1 MTSDM
6 TDQELLRLAALAAE
20 YELEWVPE
28 WPGGGCFM
36 LRVVPEPEPPFP
48 TWVPWNPLNDDG
60 DALRLAVTLGMQ
72 LDLRDP
78 ATRVYGAVDSGV
90 IEVFHRREL
99 GALGATRRA
108 IVRCAAEIGRRIEQ
122 EES

>member
-1 MTSDM
+1 M
-6 TDQELLRLAALAAE
+6 TDQELLRLAALAAG
-20 YELEWVPE
+20 YELEWAHE

-36 LRVVPEPEPPFP
+36 RRVVPEPEEPFSKR
-48 TWVPWNPLNDDG
+48 VPWRPLNDDG

-78 ATRVYGAVDSGV
+78 ATRVYGAPSEV
-90 IEVFHRREL
+90 IEVFHCREL

-108 IVRCAAEIGRRIEQ
+108 IVRCAAEIGR
-122 EES
+122 SMSGGVTFVC